1 MREGRSRVRTPSPR
15 TFCLHPSAGYP
26 HEVMSL
32 VILIYHEITLD
43 WELIGFAG
51 HVDLSI
57 RACLVSLVFL
67 AVYAAFD
74 LPSVLRADRDFLS
87 SLVVVFEQSPTP
99 AKTIECLSPAY
110 RMPSFMIELSR
121 GTVSFKI
128 KSPSY
133 FARTLAY
140 GYRGEGRVRHISDV
154 YYFWQRH

>member
-1 MREGRSRVRTPSPR
+1 
-15 TFCLHPSAGYP
+15 
-26 HEVMSL
+26 MSL
-32 VILIYHEITLD
+32 VTLMLVHRNKMFARTVLSSYHQITLD

-74 LPSVLRADRDFLS
+74 LPSVLRADRDFMS

-110 RMPSFMIELSR
+110 QMPSFMLELSG
-121 GTVSFKI
+121 GTVSFKSNHPPTSLELSHMATAG
-128 KSPSY
+128 K
-133 FARTLAY
+133 AA
-140 GYRGEGRVRHISDV
+140 
-154 YYFWQRH
+154 